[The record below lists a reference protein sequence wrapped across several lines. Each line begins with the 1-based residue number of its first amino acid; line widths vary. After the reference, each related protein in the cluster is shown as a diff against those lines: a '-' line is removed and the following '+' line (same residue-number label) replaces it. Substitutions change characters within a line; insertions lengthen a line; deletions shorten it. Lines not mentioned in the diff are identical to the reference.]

1 MPASRNV
8 IWSSAARRD
17 MQGIYFHIAQLSPSS
32 ADTFTLDLYRKIQSL
47 TELGL
52 TGSRPPGLGNVI
64 RVFTY
69 RDRRFF
75 VRVSDQSLTVLRV
88 MHGRQNISSDDFSES
103 DT

>member
-17 MQGIYFHIAQLSPSS
+17 MQGIYFHIAQFSPSS
-32 ADTFTLDLYRKIQSL
+32 ADDFTLDLYCKIQSL
-47 TELGL
+47 AELGL
-52 TGSRPPGLGNVI
+52 TGSLPPGLGNFI

-88 MHGRQNISSDDFSES
+88 MHGRQNISPEDFPES
-103 DT
+103 DP